1 MPEIT
6 LKKNTIYLNKY
17 IRTETDR
24 TTFFYLSKKRVL
36 ALKDKERA
44 ATGGVR
50 RHAPPETPF
59 L

>member
-6 LKKNTIYLNKY
+6 LKKNTLYLNKVFQ
-17 IRTETDR
+17 EWDR
-24 TTFFYLSKKRVL
+24 PSNLFYLSKKIVL
-36 ALKDKERA
+36 ESKDKEWA